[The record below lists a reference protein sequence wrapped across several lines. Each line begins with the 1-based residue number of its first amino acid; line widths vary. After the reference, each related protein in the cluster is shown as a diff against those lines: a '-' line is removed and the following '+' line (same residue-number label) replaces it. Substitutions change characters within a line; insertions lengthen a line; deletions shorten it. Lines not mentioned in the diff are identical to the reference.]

1 MFFYKHL
8 FYKQNLVEIKSE
20 IVTISS
26 IKRIQKKK
34 NNLKKNLLSKELLQ
48 NSYLINQKQCSPLF
62 QKPPPL
68 YGLTPLPPPPP
79 TGPLPSITFSK
90 IPTPPVYIS
99 GGGRGGS
106 SHYVFS
112 SCILFDG
119 KIKLTSY

>member
-8 FYKQNLVEIKSE
+8 FYKQNLVEIKSK

-68 YGLTPLPPPPP
+68 YGLTPLPPPLPPP

-99 GGGRGGS
+99 GEGGGGGE
-106 SHYVFS
+106 FTL
-112 SCILFDG
+112 CIFFM
-119 KIKLTSY
+119 YFV

>member
-68 YGLTPLPPPPP
+68 YGLTPLPPPPR
-79 TGPLPSITFSK
+79 LV
-90 IPTPPVYIS
+90 PPFYNFFKNPNPPCLYKW